1 MKQIA
6 AYFLPHVLVVALFL
20 AFCVW
25 AHLFAPVIPDEEDV
39 LYFPASPS
47 FELRRRA
54 ADIRGREF
62 LSGPKQW
69 PPKFSP

>member
-25 AHLFAPVIPDEEDV
+25 AHLFATVAPDEENV
-39 LYFPASPS
+39 LYFPASSS
-47 FELRRRA
+47 FDLRHRSR
-54 ADIRGREF
+54 
-62 LSGPKQW
+62 
-69 PPKFSP
+69 